1 MTYYIKQVSKR
12 KYYTREHL
20 LEDNGGIFITL
31 SKDPSFGKRM
41 NAQNY
46 ETLEQADTTRD
57 LVQEALWNTTK
68 PRVYVEVIE

>member
-1 MTYYIKQVSKR
+1 
-12 KYYTREHL
+12 
-20 LEDNGGIFITL
+20 
-31 SKDPSFGKRM
+31 M